1 MRNQW
6 LRMLLLRCRAPSQ
19 VNHLRSF
26 TSALLHPRAPHVTP
40 KPSPFRHQFTSS
52 PESAVRPPKP
62 LSDEATLL
70 VEAFAKSG
78 SCDDEINLD
87 LDSKNVSATDD
98 LILSVLGHPDTDEG
112 VAERISAWVFE
123 TQNEAFSSRVF
134 DLAYENENG
143 NLNFMICC
151 WVIGEGNVKLSSKAY
166 NLLLKFISRR
176 GLVKDAWFVI
186 EAMYSKGYAVSE
198 SAFDEVSENVHRH
211 GLCSDLERLE
221 WWYSQMH
228 CSAVT
233 AIVKAWGDDVEQQLQ
248 ELGVELCSCL
258 VSMVLKD
265 SETGPDRAWT
275 FFRWLEER
283 NLFEHDQ
290 RTYNSMA
297 TVLSEEDHTRK
308 FWRFLDEM
316 RNKGHEMERHYYVDI
331 VERFVERKMMKDA
344 VDLYEF
350 AMVGWDK
357 PSPKD
362 RIFLL
367 KKIVGGEELDMNL
380 FSKALVVSKAR
391 GNVLTVGDLD
401 SVIASLA
408 SVGKM
413 AECGRVLSAMEEHGF
428 VLGESSQ
435 SKIAVELSKGGE
447 TGEARVASGNISDYG
462 TWVSL
467 VNGYCEAHDLD
478 GASRSFRA
486 MVEKG
491 GASWGGHALDLLV
504 SAYCREN
511 KPLDAYKFVAEMVNS
526 KGVSHWN
533 STCKALASKLLAK
546 NYFKEAIDVM
556 TMMKLEDK
564 VRVPDLDPFVEYLS
578 ETGSAEDAIVFSQ
591 AVPLD
596 RFSST
601 LVFVQ
606 LFEEYRR
613 AGRESVARDFLLKF
627 PSYVENHADVLDL
640 IYLRKHSGIESEA
653 VAV

>member
-1 MRNQW
+1 
-6 LRMLLLRCRAPSQ
+6 
-19 VNHLRSF
+19 
-26 TSALLHPRAPHVTP
+26 
-40 KPSPFRHQFTSS
+40 
-52 PESAVRPPKP
+52 
-62 LSDEATLL
+62 
-70 VEAFAKSG
+70 
-78 SCDDEINLD
+78 
-87 LDSKNVSATDD
+87 
-98 LILSVLGHPDTDEG
+98 
-112 VAERISAWVFE
+112 
-123 TQNEAFSSRVF
+123 
-134 DLAYENENG
+134 
-143 NLNFMICC
+143 
-151 WVIGEGNVKLSSKAY
+151 
-166 NLLLKFISRR
+166 
-176 GLVKDAWFVI
+176 
-186 EAMYSKGYAVSE
+186 
-198 SAFDEVSENVHRH
+198 
-211 GLCSDLERLE
+211 
-221 WWYSQMH
+221 
-228 CSAVT
+228 
-233 AIVKAWGDDVEQQLQ
+233 
-248 ELGVELCSCL
+248 
-258 VSMVLKD
+258 
-265 SETGPDRAWT
+265 
-275 FFRWLEER
+275 
-283 NLFEHDQ
+283 
-290 RTYNSMA
+290 MA
-297 TVLSEEDHTRK
+297 RVLSEEDHTRK

-316 RNKGHEMERHYYVDI
+316 RNEGHTMERYTYVDI

-357 PSPKD
+357 PSLKD

-367 KKIVGGEELDMNL
+367 KKIVGGEELDMDL

-391 GNVLTVGDLD
+391 GNVLTVSDLD

-435 SKIAVELSKGGE
+435 SKNLS
-447 TGEARVASGNISDYG
+447 ASGNISCYG
-462 TWVSL
+462 TWVCL
-467 VNGYCEAHDLD
+467 VNGYCEARDFD

-504 SAYCREN
+504 GAYCREN
-511 KPLDAYKFVAEMVNS
+511 KLLDAYEFVAEMVNGE
-526 KGVSHWN
+526 GVSRWN

-556 TMMKLEDK
+556 TMMKLDEDK
-564 VRVPDLDPFVEYLS
+564 VRLPDLDPFVEYLS

-591 AVPLD
+591 AVPLH

-640 IYLRKHSGIESEA
+640 FYLRKRSGIESEA